1 MKNYLYIAF
10 ISFLLAA
17 CQQAKENTELLND
30 FFVNSTFEIE
40 GLRKEP
46 IDVLLKEVDEGKY
59 GNVDRIFLV
68 KNGKLVLDTLFRNDY
83 KKISKGKSSPI
94 GCGYNTCQDSTVFGE
109 FNYYHPLWH
118 PYYKDREVHT
128 LQSITKSI
136 SSLLIGIAIDQGKIP
151 STDVP
156 ILDYLT
162 DYDLSKVEDPLY
174 KATLEH
180 LLKMKLG
187 MEWHEIGTPD
197 TDPSNTTFMLEKSDD
212 WIQYTLNQPMDTL
225 PDTKWIYNSG
235 GSQLM
240 SVIIKKTTG
249 LHLDEYAEK
258 YLFEP
263 LGIENYHWKKSPTGF
278 PDALGGLYL
287 EAEDL
292 AKIGLLI
299 LKKGNWNG
307 KQIVSTQWVEKSTS
321 RLSDTTQVL
330 DFGYGFQW
338 WRPDK
343 DGTDVIAGF
352 GHGGQSLIIIP
363 EFDLVAVTFSWNVF
377 DEEVDDIRISI
388 ISHLIAANKS
398 NAINK

>member
-1 MKNYLYIAF
+1 MKNYLSIAF
-10 ISFLLAA
+10 LFFFLAA
-17 CQQAKENTELLND
+17 CQHAKEHPELRND
-30 FFVNSTFEIE
+30 FFVTSTFEME

-46 IDVLLKEVDEGKY
+46 IDLLLKDLNRGKY

-68 KNGKLVLDTLFRNDY
+68 KNGKLVLDTLFNHDY
-83 KKISKGKSSPI
+83 EQISKGKSSPV
-94 GCGYNTCQDSTVFGE
+94 GCGYQTCQDSTVFGE
-109 FNYYHPLWH
+109 FNYYHPFWH
-118 PYYKDREVHT
+118 PYYKGREVHT

-151 STDVP
+151 STEVP
-156 ILDYLT
+156 LLDYLT
-162 DYDLSKVEDPLY
+162 DFDLSKVEDHLY

-197 TDPSNTTFMLEKSDD
+197 TDPGNTTFMLEKSDD
-212 WIQYTLNQPMDTL
+212 WIQYTLDQPMDTL
-225 PDTKWIYNSG
+225 PDTKWVYNSG
-235 GSQLM
+235 ASQLM
-240 SVIIKKTTG
+240 SVVIKKTTG
-249 LHLDEYAEK
+249 LHLDEYAKK

-263 LGIENYHWKKSPTGF
+263 LGIQNYHWKISPTGF

-299 LKKGNWNG
+299 LNKGNWNG
-307 KQIVSTQWVEKSTS
+307 EQIVSTQWIEKSTN

-343 DGTDVIAGF
+343 DGTEVIAGF
-352 GHGGQSLIIIP
+352 GHGGQALLIIP

-377 DEEVDDIRISI
+377 HEEVDDMRISI
-388 ISHLIAANKS
+388 IPVLIAANKN
-398 NAINK
+398 NAVQK